1 MFFKNL
7 QIYRLPAPWAMTATA
22 LEQALAP
29 QQFTP
34 ATSMDLVR
42 QGWASPRGAGQPLV
56 HAVGGQFLLQ
66 LKTEKKLLPSTV
78 INQVAAARALEMEE
92 AQGFAPGKK
101 AMKELKERVTDEL
114 LPRAFAILS
123 TTAVWID
130 PINGWLVVDAA
141 SPAKADEVIKLL
153 LKSVDKLPLESL
165 RVQRSPVGA
174 MTEWLQADESPTG
187 FTVDQDAIMRATGE
201 SKAQV
206 AYKRHTLEADD
217 IRRHIAAGKQCT
229 RLAMTWS
236 DKISFVLDESL
247 AIKSVKP
254 LEIIKESATR
264 NDDERFD
271 SDFALMS
278 GELAK
283 MLADLVEA
291 LGGEA
296 DVDTQAPGPAAAGQQ
311 KIERAV
317 NLTADLYKLRTRY
330 RDVLNELYDST
341 VQPAVTRVRE
351 HMAETADGA
360 IKSALTLTKELPG
373 GSQSADLLLVA
384 AVEIMEPSQR
394 PAAGDAPVR
403 QQHPVLQ
410 LNGEAAGAVPPGD
423 GSASDPLYGQAVE
436 VVRAHQRASLSL
448 VQRHL
453 RIGYNRASNLM
464 EAMEALGVVS
474 GMASNGNRTVLAA
487 PGAAA

>member
-7 QIYRLPAPWAMTATA
+7 QIYRLPANWPMSAPELNSMLAR
-22 LEQALAP
+22 QA
-29 QQFTP
+29 FTP
-34 ATSMDLVR
+34 ATSAELQR
-42 QGWASPRGAGQPLV
+42 QGWASPRGAGEPLV

-78 INQVAAARALEMEE
+78 VNQVAAARALEMEE

-141 SPAKADEVIKLL
+141 SPAKADEVVKLL

-174 MTEWLQADESPTG
+174 MTEWLQADESPAG

-229 RLAMTWS
+229 RLAMTWN

-247 AIKSVKP
+247 AIKSIRP

-271 SDFALMS
+271 SDFTLMT

-317 NLTADLYKLRTRY
+317 NLTADLYKLRARY

-341 VQPAVTRVRE
+341 VQPAVARVRE
-351 HMAETADGA
+351 HMAQTAEGA
-360 IKSALTLTKELPG
+360 IKSALTLAKDLPG

-384 AVEIMEPSQR
+384 AVEIMEPSPRPATGHEPVREQR
-394 PAAGDAPVR
+394 P
-403 QQHPVLQ
+403 VLS

-423 GSASDPLYGQAVE
+423 GSASDPLYEQAIE
-436 VVRAHQRASLSL
+436 VVRTQQRASISL

-453 RIGYNRASNLM
+453 RVGYNRAVRLIESM
-464 EAMEALGVVS
+464 ETQGVVS
-474 GMASNGNRTVLAA
+474 SMTPNGHRGVLTAR
-487 PGAAA
+487 GSTG

>member
-1 MFFKNL
+1 MFFKNI
-7 QIYRLPAPWAMTATA
+7 QAYRLPQNWPMTADA
-22 LEQALAP
+22 LAEALAP
-29 QQFTP
+29 QKFTD
-34 ATSMDLVR
+34 ATSMDMVS
-42 QGWASPRGAGQPLV
+42 QGWAPPRGAGQQLV
-56 HAVGGQFLLQ
+56 HAVAGQFLLQ

-130 PINGWLVVDAA
+130 SVNGWLVVDAA
-141 SPAKADEVIKLL
+141 SPAKADEVVKLL
-153 LKSVDKLPLESL
+153 LKSVDKLPLEGL

-174 MTEWLQADESPTG
+174 MTEWLQADESPAG

-229 RLAMTWS
+229 RLAMTWN

-247 AIKSVKP
+247 AIKSIKP

-271 SDFALMS
+271 SDMALMT

-296 DVDTQAPGPAAAGQQ
+296 RLDAPAPVPHPAAGCQT
-311 KIERAV
+311 KTERAV
-317 NLTADLYKLRTRY
+317 GLTAELYQVRARH
-330 RDVLNELYDST
+330 RDVLNELYQET
-341 VQPAVTRVRE
+341 IQPVIAQVRE
-351 HMAETADGA
+351 QMSQTGEGA
-360 IKSALTLTKELPG
+360 IAAALALAKALPSGSSSAPLF
-373 GSQSADLLLVA
+373 LVA
-384 AVEIMEPSQR
+384 AVEIMEPSA
-394 PAAGDAPVR
+394 PAAGDEPVR
-403 QQHPVLQ
+403 QQRPVLQ
-410 LNGEAAGAVPPGD
+410 LNGEAAGAVPAGD
-423 GSASDPLYGQAVE
+423 GSASDPLYEQAVK
-436 VVRAHQRASLSL
+436 VVRAQQRASVSL
-448 VQRHL
+448 VQRTL
-453 RIGYNRASNLM
+453 KTGYNRAQRLI
-464 EAMEALGVVS
+464 EAMAAAGVIK
-474 GMASNGNRTVLAA
+474 GTQGIYTVAA
-487 PGAAA
+487 VAGAAA

>member
-7 QIYRLPAPWAMTATA
+7 QVYRLPANWPMSAPELNSM
-22 LEQALAP
+22 LERQA
-29 QQFTP
+29 FTP
-34 ATSMDLVR
+34 ATNMDLVR
-42 QGWASPRGAGQPLV
+42 QGWAAPRGAGEPLV
-56 HAVGGQFLLQ
+56 HAVGSQFLLQ

-78 INQVAAARALEMEE
+78 VNQVAAARALEMEE

-130 PINGWLVVDAA
+130 PVNGWLVVDAA
-141 SPAKADEVIKLL
+141 SPTKADEVVKLL
-153 LKSVDKLPLESL
+153 LKCVDKLPLESL

-174 MTEWLQADESPTG
+174 MTEWLQSDESPAG

-271 SDFALMS
+271 SDFSLMS

-291 LGGEA
+291 LGGDA
-296 DVDTQAPGPAAAGQQ
+296 DVEALAPQPDADATPA
-311 KIERAV
+311 K
-317 NLTADLYKLRTRY
+317 
-330 RDVLNELYDST
+330 
-341 VQPAVTRVRE
+341 
-351 HMAETADGA
+351 
-360 IKSALTLTKELPG
+360 
-373 GSQSADLLLVA
+373 
-384 AVEIMEPSQR
+384 
-394 PAAGDAPVR
+394 GDEPVR
-403 QQHPVLQ
+403 AARPVLQ
-410 LNGEAAGAVPPGD
+410 LNGEAAGAVPAGD
-423 GSASDPLYGQAVE
+423 GSASDPLYEQAVK
-436 VVRAHQRASLSL
+436 VVRAQQRASVSL

-453 RIGYNRASNLM
+453 RIGYNRASRLL
-464 EAMEALGVVS
+464 EAMEGTVV
-474 GMASNGNRTVLAA
+474 GLQQSNGSRPMLPCST
-487 PGAAA
+487 

>member
-7 QIYRLPAPWAMTATA
+7 QMYRLPAAWAMTAA
-22 LEQALAP
+22 VLEQALAP

-42 QGWASPRGAGQPLV
+42 QGWASPRGAGAPLV

-130 PINGWLVVDAA
+130 PVNGWLVVDAA
-141 SPAKADEVIKLL
+141 SPSKADEVIKLL

-174 MTEWLQADESPTG
+174 MTEWLQADESPAG

-271 SDFALMS
+271 SDFALMA

-283 MLADLVEA
+283 MLTDLVEA

-296 DVDTQAPGPAAAGQQ
+296 EVDARPPGPAVDAA
-311 KIERAV
+311 
-317 NLTADLYKLRTRY
+317 
-330 RDVLNELYDST
+330 
-341 VQPAVTRVRE
+341 PAKGHEPVRE
-351 HMAETADGA
+351 
-360 IKSALTLTKELPG
+360 
-373 GSQSADLLLVA
+373 
-384 AVEIMEPSQR
+384 QR
-394 PAAGDAPVR
+394 V
-403 QQHPVLQ
+403 VLE
-410 LNGEAAGAVPPGD
+410 LNGQALGTVSPGD
-423 GSASDPLYGQAVE
+423 GSASDPLYDQAVE
-436 VVRAHQRASLSL
+436 VVRTHQRASISL

-453 RIGYNRASNLM
+453 RVGYNRAARLIESM
-464 EAMEALGVVS
+464 EAGGVVK
-474 GMASNGNRTVLAA
+474 GTQGIYTVATVA
-487 PGAAA
+487 GVEA

>member
-1 MFFKNL
+1 MWFKNL
-7 QIYRLPAPWAMTATA
+7 QIYRLPANWPMSAPELNSM
-22 LEQALAP
+22 LERQA
-29 QQFTP
+29 FTP
-34 ATSMDLVR
+34 ATSAELQR
-42 QGWASPRGAGQPLV
+42 QGWAAPRGAGEPLV

-78 INQVAAARALEMEE
+78 VNQVAAARALEMEE

-123 TTAVWID
+123 TTAVWVD
-130 PINGWLVVDAA
+130 PVNGWLVVDAA
-141 SPAKADEVIKLL
+141 SPAKADEVVKLL

-165 RVQRSPVGA
+165 RVMRSPVGA
-174 MTEWLQADESPTG
+174 MTEWLQADESPAG

-254 LEIIKESATR
+254 LEIIKESTTR

-271 SDFALMS
+271 SDFALMT

-283 MLADLVEA
+283 LLVDLVEA

-296 DVDTQAPGPAAAGQQ
+296 EVDTRPPGPAVDAAPAKGHEPVREQRVVLELNGQAPG
-311 KIERAV
+311 
-317 NLTADLYKLRTRY
+317 T
-330 RDVLNELYDST
+330 
-341 VQPAVTRVRE
+341 
-351 HMAETADGA
+351 
-360 IKSALTLTKELPG
+360 
-373 GSQSADLLLVA
+373 
-384 AVEIMEPSQR
+384 
-394 PAAGDAPVR
+394 
-403 QQHPVLQ
+403 
-410 LNGEAAGAVPPGD
+410 VPPGD
-423 GSASDPLYGQAVE
+423 GSASDPLYDQAVE
-436 VVRAHQRASLSL
+436 VVRTQQRASISL

-453 RIGYNRASNLM
+453 RIGYNRAGNLL

-474 GMASNGNRTVLAA
+474 SMASNGARDVLNTASA
-487 PGAAA
+487 MS

>member
-7 QIYRLPAPWAMTATA
+7 QIYRLPANWPMSAPELNSM
-22 LEQALAP
+22 LEHQA
-29 QQFTP
+29 FTP
-34 ATSMDLVR
+34 ATSAELQR
-42 QGWASPRGAGQPLV
+42 QGWAAPRGAGTPLV

-78 INQVAAARALEMEE
+78 VNQVAAARALEMEE

-130 PINGWLVVDAA
+130 PVNGWLVVDAA

-165 RVQRSPVGA
+165 RVMRSPVGA
-174 MTEWLQADESPTG
+174 MTEWLQADESPVG

-271 SDFALMS
+271 SDFALMT

-283 MLADLVEA
+283 MLAHLVEA
-291 LGGEA
+291 LGGE
-296 DVDTQAPGPAAAGQQ
+296 VDAAARPAVGEAPAKGREPVREQRVVLELNGQAPD
-311 KIERAV
+311 
-317 NLTADLYKLRTRY
+317 T
-330 RDVLNELYDST
+330 
-341 VQPAVTRVRE
+341 
-351 HMAETADGA
+351 
-360 IKSALTLTKELPG
+360 
-373 GSQSADLLLVA
+373 
-384 AVEIMEPSQR
+384 
-394 PAAGDAPVR
+394 
-403 QQHPVLQ
+403 
-410 LNGEAAGAVPPGD
+410 VPPGD
-423 GSASDPLYGQAVE
+423 GSASDPLYDQAVE
-436 VVRAHQRASLSL
+436 VVRTHQRASISL

-453 RIGYNRASNLM
+453 RIGYNRAARLI
-464 EAMEALGVVS
+464 EAMEVAGVVK
-474 GMASNGNRTVLAA
+474 GTQGVYTVAA
-487 PGAAA
+487 LTGAAA

>member
-1 MFFKNL
+1 MFFKNI
-7 QIYRLPAPWAMTATA
+7 QAYRLPQNWPMTADA
-22 LEQALAP
+22 LADALAP
-29 QQFTP
+29 QKFTD
-34 ATSMDLVR
+34 ATSMDMVS
-42 QGWASPRGAGQPLV
+42 QGWAPPRGADQPLV
-56 HAVGGQFLLQ
+56 HAVAGQFLLQ

-92 AQGFAPGKK
+92 AQGFPPGKK

-130 PINGWLVVDAA
+130 SVNGWLVVNAA
-141 SPAKADEVIKLL
+141 SPAKADDVVKLL

-174 MTEWLQADESPTG
+174 MTEWLQADESPAG

-229 RLAMTWS
+229 RLAMTWN

-247 AIKSVKP
+247 AIKSIKP

-271 SDFALMS
+271 SDMALMT

-283 MLADLVEA
+283 MLADLVDA

-296 DVDTQAPGPAAAGQQ
+296 DVVAPAPQPAADA
-311 KIERAV
+311 
-317 NLTADLYKLRTRY
+317 
-330 RDVLNELYDST
+330 S
-341 VQPAVTRVRE
+341 PA
-351 HMAETADGA
+351 
-360 IKSALTLTKELPG
+360 K
-373 GSQSADLLLVA
+373 
-384 AVEIMEPSQR
+384 
-394 PAAGDAPVR
+394 GDEPVR
-403 QQHPVLQ
+403 PSRPVLQ
-410 LNGEAAGAVPPGD
+410 LNGEALGAVPAGD
-423 GSASDPLYGQAVE
+423 GSASDPLYEQAVK
-436 VVRAHQRASLSL
+436 VVRAQQRASVSL
-448 VQRHL
+448 VQRTL
-453 RIGYNRASNLM
+453 QIGYNRAARLI
-464 EAMEALGVVS
+464 EAMEAGGVVK
-474 GMASNGNRTVLAA
+474 GTQGIYTVVAVA
-487 PGAAA
+487 GAAA

>member
-7 QIYRLPAPWAMTATA
+7 QIYRLPAPWAMTAA
-22 LEQALAP
+22 VLEQALAQ

-42 QGWASPRGAGQPLV
+42 QGWAAPRGAGQPLV

-114 LPRAFAILS
+114 LPRAFAILR

-174 MTEWLQADESPTG
+174 MTEWLQTGDDPAG

-229 RLAMTWS
+229 RLAMTWN

-247 AIKSVKP
+247 AIKSVKA
-254 LEIIKESATR
+254 LDILRECAIGEAA
-264 NDDERFD
+264 DERFD
-271 SDFALMS
+271 SDFTLMT

-283 MLADLVEA
+283 MLTDLVEA

-296 DVDTQAPGPAAAGQQ
+296 EVDARPPGPAVDAAPAKGHEPVREQRVVLELSGQAPG
-311 KIERAV
+311 
-317 NLTADLYKLRTRY
+317 T
-330 RDVLNELYDST
+330 
-341 VQPAVTRVRE
+341 
-351 HMAETADGA
+351 
-360 IKSALTLTKELPG
+360 
-373 GSQSADLLLVA
+373 
-384 AVEIMEPSQR
+384 
-394 PAAGDAPVR
+394 
-403 QQHPVLQ
+403 
-410 LNGEAAGAVPPGD
+410 VPPGD
-423 GSASDPLYGQAVE
+423 GSASDPLYDQAVE
-436 VVRAHQRASLSL
+436 VVRTHQRASISL

-453 RIGYNRASNLM
+453 RVGYNRAARLIESM
-464 EAMEALGVVS
+464 EAGGVVK
-474 GMASNGNRTVLAA
+474 GTQGIYTVATVAGASA
-487 PGAAA
+487 

>member
-7 QIYRLPAPWAMTATA
+7 QIYRLPAAWAMTAA
-22 LEQALAP
+22 VLEQALAP

-78 INQVAAARALEMEE
+78 VNQVAAARALEMEE

-123 TTAVWID
+123 TTALWID

-165 RVQRSPVGA
+165 RVQRSPVA
-174 MTEWLQADESPTG
+174 MMTGWLEHDEAPAG

-271 SDFALMS
+271 SDFALMA

-283 MLADLVEA
+283 MLTDLVEA

-296 DVDTQAPGPAAAGQQ
+296 EVDARPQGAAVDAAPAKGHEP
-311 KIERAV
+311 
-317 NLTADLYKLRTRY
+317 
-330 RDVLNELYDST
+330 
-341 VQPAVTRVRE
+341 VRE
-351 HMAETADGA
+351 
-360 IKSALTLTKELPG
+360 
-373 GSQSADLLLVA
+373 
-384 AVEIMEPSQR
+384 QR
-394 PAAGDAPVR
+394 P
-403 QQHPVLQ
+403 VLS

-423 GSASDPLYGQAVE
+423 GSASDPLYDQAVE
-436 VVRAHQRASLSL
+436 VVRTQQRASISL

-453 RIGYNRASNLM
+453 RIGYNRAARLI
-464 EAMEALGVVS
+464 EAMAAAGVIR
-474 GMASNGNRTVLAA
+474 GTQGIYTVAA
-487 PGAAA
+487 VAGAAA

>member
-7 QIYRLPAPWAMTATA
+7 QIYRLPAPWSMTAA
-22 LEQALAP
+22 VLEEALAQ

-34 ATSMDLVR
+34 ANSMDLVR
-42 QGWASPRGAGQPLV
+42 QGWAPPRAASTSLV

-130 PINGWLVVDAA
+130 PVNGWLVVDAA
-141 SPAKADEVIKLL
+141 SPAKADEVTKLL

-165 RVQRSPVGA
+165 RVMRSPVGA
-174 MTEWLQADESPTG
+174 MTEWLQVDESPAG

-271 SDFALMS
+271 GDFALMT

-296 DVDTQAPGPAAAGQQ
+296 DVETQAPGPVAAGQQ
-311 KIERAV
+311 TIERAV
-317 NLTADLYKLRTRY
+317 NLTADLYKLRARY

-341 VQPAVTRVRE
+341 VQPAVVRVRE
-351 HMAETADGA
+351 HMAETAEGA
-360 IKSALTLTKELPG
+360 IKSALTLAKELPG

-384 AVEIMEPSQR
+384 AVEIMEPSPR
-394 PAAGDAPVR
+394 PAVGDDPVR
-403 QQHPVLQ
+403 QQRPALQ
-410 LNGEAAGAVPPGD
+410 LNSEAAGAVPPGD
-423 GSASDPLYGQAVE
+423 GSTSDPLYEQAVE
-436 VVRAHQRASLSL
+436 VVRTSQRASLSL

-453 RIGYNRASNLM
+453 RIGYNRASNLI
-464 EAMEALGVVS
+464 ETMEALGVVS
-474 GMASNGNRTVLAA
+474 AMASNGHRDVVTAR
-487 PGAAA
+487 GSTG

>member
-7 QIYRLPAPWAMTATA
+7 QIYRLPTNWPMSVPELNSM
-22 LEQALAP
+22 LERQA
-29 QQFTP
+29 FTP
-34 ATSMDLVR
+34 ATSAELQR
-42 QGWASPRGAGQPLV
+42 QGWAAPRGAGEPLV

-78 INQVAAARALEMEE
+78 INQVTAARALEMEE

-123 TTAVWID
+123 STAVWID

-141 SPAKADEVIKLL
+141 SPAKADEVVKLL

-165 RVQRSPVGA
+165 RVMRSPVGA
-174 MTEWLQADESPTG
+174 MTEWLQADESPAG

-247 AIKSVKP
+247 AIKSIKP

-296 DVDTQAPGPAAAGQQ
+296 EVDARPPGPAADA
-311 KIERAV
+311 A
-317 NLTADLYKLRTRY
+317 
-330 RDVLNELYDST
+330 
-341 VQPAVTRVRE
+341 PAKGHEPVRE
-351 HMAETADGA
+351 
-360 IKSALTLTKELPG
+360 
-373 GSQSADLLLVA
+373 
-384 AVEIMEPSQR
+384 QR
-394 PAAGDAPVR
+394 V
-403 QQHPVLQ
+403 VLE
-410 LNGEAAGAVPPGD
+410 LNGQAPGTVPPGD
-423 GSASDPLYGQAVE
+423 GSASDPMYDQAVE
-436 VVRAHQRASLSL
+436 LVRSRQRASISL
-448 VQRHL
+448 VQRYL
-453 RIGYNRASNLM
+453 GIGYNRAGNLL
-464 EAMEALGVVS
+464 EAMEAQGVVS
-474 GMASNGNRTVLAA
+474 GVASNGNRTVLGA
-487 PGAAA
+487 PGATA

>member
-7 QIYRLPAPWAMTATA
+7 QIYRLPANWPMSAPELNSM
-22 LEQALAP
+22 LERQA
-29 QQFTP
+29 FTP
-34 ATSMDLVR
+34 ATSTELQR
-42 QGWASPRGAGQPLV
+42 QGWASPRGAGAPLV

-101 AMKELKERVTDEL
+101 AMNELKERVTDEL
-114 LPRAFAILS
+114 LPRAFPLVS

-141 SPAKADEVIKLL
+141 SPSKADEVIKLL

-165 RVQRSPVGA
+165 RVMRSPVGA
-174 MTEWLQADESPTG
+174 MTEWLQADESPAG

-271 SDFALMS
+271 SDFALMT

-291 LGGEA
+291 LGGE
-296 DVDTQAPGPAAAGQQ
+296 VDAVVPAARLA
-311 KIERAV
+311 IDA
-317 NLTADLYKLRTRY
+317 A
-330 RDVLNELYDST
+330 
-341 VQPAVTRVRE
+341 PAKGHEPVRE
-351 HMAETADGA
+351 
-360 IKSALTLTKELPG
+360 
-373 GSQSADLLLVA
+373 
-384 AVEIMEPSQR
+384 QR
-394 PAAGDAPVR
+394 V
-403 QQHPVLQ
+403 VLE
-410 LNGEAAGAVPPGD
+410 LNGQPPGTVPPGD
-423 GSASDPLYGQAVE
+423 GSASDPLYDKAVE
-436 VVRAHQRASLSL
+436 VVRTHQTASISL

-453 RIGYNRASNLM
+453 RIGYNRASNLL
-464 EAMEALGVVS
+464 EAMEAPGVVS

-487 PGAAA
+487 PGGAA

>member
-7 QIYRLPAPWAMTATA
+7 QIYRLPTPWAMTAA
-22 LEQALAP
+22 LLEQALAP

-42 QGWASPRGAGQPLV
+42 QGWAAPRGAGAPLV

-78 INQVAAARALEMEE
+78 VNQVAAARALEMEE

-141 SPAKADEVIKLL
+141 SPAKADEVVKLL

-165 RVQRSPVGA
+165 RVMRSPVGA
-174 MTEWLQADESPTG
+174 MTEWLQADESPAG

-271 SDFALMS
+271 SDFALMT

-296 DVDTQAPGPAAAGQQ
+296 EVDARPPGPAVDAAPAKGHEPVREQRVVLELSGQAPGTVPA
-311 KIERAV
+311 
-317 NLTADLYKLRTRY
+317 
-330 RDVLNELYDST
+330 
-341 VQPAVTRVRE
+341 
-351 HMAETADGA
+351 
-360 IKSALTLTKELPG
+360 
-373 GSQSADLLLVA
+373 
-384 AVEIMEPSQR
+384 
-394 PAAGDAPVR
+394 
-403 QQHPVLQ
+403 
-410 LNGEAAGAVPPGD
+410 GD
-423 GSASDPLYGQAVE
+423 GSATDPLYDQAVG
-436 VVRAHQRASLSL
+436 VVRTHQRASISL

-453 RIGYNRASNLM
+453 RIGYNRAARLL
-464 EAMEALGVVS
+464 EAMQHACVVTAQ
-474 GMASNGNRTVLAA
+474 MSNGERGVLAQG
-487 PGAAA
+487 GAA

>member
-7 QIYRLPAPWAMTATA
+7 QIYRLPAPWAMPAAA
-22 LEQALAP
+22 LEQALA
-29 QQFTP
+29 QQLFTP

-42 QGWASPRGAGQPLV
+42 QGWASPRGADQPLV
-56 HAVGGQFLLQ
+56 HTVNGQFLLQ

-130 PINGWLVVDAA
+130 PVNGWLVVDAA
-141 SPAKADEVIKLL
+141 SPAKADDVVKLL

-174 MTEWLQADESPTG
+174 MTEWLQADDDPAG

-229 RLAMTWS
+229 RLAMTWD
-236 DKISFVLDESL
+236 DKVSFVLTESL
-247 AIKSVKP
+247 AIKG
-254 LEIIKESATR
+254 IKALDVITEKDTSTR
-264 NDDERFD
+264 NDEERFD
-271 SDFALMS
+271 NDMMLMT

-283 MLADLVEA
+283 MMADIVEA

-296 DVDTQAPGPAAAGQQ
+296 KA
-311 KIERAV
+311 
-317 NLTADLYKLRTRY
+317 
-330 RDVLNELYDST
+330 
-341 VQPAVTRVRE
+341 
-351 HMAETADGA
+351 
-360 IKSALTLTKELPG
+360 
-373 GSQSADLLLVA
+373 
-384 AVEIMEPSQR
+384 
-394 PAAGDAPVR
+394 
-403 QQHPVLQ
+403 
-410 LNGEAAGAVPPGD
+410 
-423 GSASDPLYGQAVE
+423 
-436 VVRAHQRASLSL
+436 
-448 VQRHL
+448 
-453 RIGYNRASNLM
+453 
-464 EAMEALGVVS
+464 
-474 GMASNGNRTVLAA
+474 
-487 PGAAA
+487 

>member
-7 QIYRLPAPWAMTATA
+7 QIYRLPVAWAMTAA
-22 LEQALAP
+22 VLEQALAP

-42 QGWASPRGAGQPLV
+42 QGWAAPRGAGAPLV

-130 PINGWLVVDAA
+130 PVNGWLVVDAA
-141 SPAKADEVIKLL
+141 SPAKADEVVKLL
-153 LKSVDKLPLESL
+153 LKSVDRLPLESL
-165 RVQRSPVGA
+165 RVMRSPVGA
-174 MTEWLQADESPTG
+174 MTEWLQADESPAG

-254 LEIIKESATR
+254 LEIIKESAAR

-271 SDFALMS
+271 SDFALMT

-296 DVDTQAPGPAAAGQQ
+296 EVDARSPGPAVDAAPAKGHEPVRKQRVVLELNGQAPG
-311 KIERAV
+311 
-317 NLTADLYKLRTRY
+317 T
-330 RDVLNELYDST
+330 
-341 VQPAVTRVRE
+341 
-351 HMAETADGA
+351 
-360 IKSALTLTKELPG
+360 
-373 GSQSADLLLVA
+373 
-384 AVEIMEPSQR
+384 
-394 PAAGDAPVR
+394 
-403 QQHPVLQ
+403 
-410 LNGEAAGAVPPGD
+410 VPPGD
-423 GSASDPLYGQAVE
+423 GSASDPLYEQAVE
-436 VVRAHQRASLSL
+436 VVRTSQRASLSL
-448 VQRHL
+448 MQRHL
-453 RIGYNRASNLM
+453 RIDYNRAARLI
-464 EAMEALGVVS
+464 EAMEAAGVVS
-474 GMASNGNRTVLAA
+474 GMASNGHRNVVTARGST
-487 PGAAA
+487 G

>member
-7 QIYRLPAPWAMTATA
+7 QIYRLPANWPMSTPELNSM
-22 LEQALAP
+22 LERQV
-29 QQFTP
+29 FTP
-34 ATSMDLVR
+34 ATSTDLVR
-42 QGWASPRGAGQPLV
+42 QGWAAPRGAGAPLV

-78 INQVAAARALEMEE
+78 VNQVAAARALEMEE

-130 PINGWLVVDAA
+130 PVNGWLVVDAA

-165 RVQRSPVGA
+165 RVQRSPVA
-174 MTEWLQADESPTG
+174 MMTGWLQHDEAPAG

-229 RLAMTWS
+229 RLAMTWN

-247 AIKSVKP
+247 AIKSIKP

-271 SDFALMS
+271 SDFALMT

-296 DVDTQAPGPAAAGQQ
+296 DVETQAAGPAAAGQQ

-317 NLTADLYKLRTRY
+317 NLTADLYKLRARY

-341 VQPAVTRVRE
+341 VQPAVARVRE
-351 HMAETADGA
+351 HMEQTAEGA
-360 IKSALTLTKELPG
+360 IKSALTLAKELPG
-373 GSQSADLLLVA
+373 GSRSADLLLVA
-384 AVEIMEPSQR
+384 AVEIMEPSPR
-394 PAAGDAPVR
+394 PAKGHEPVR
-403 QQHPVLQ
+403 EQRVVLE
-410 LNGEAAGAVPPGD
+410 LNGQAPGTVPPGD
-423 GSASDPLYGQAVE
+423 GSASDPLYSQAVE
-436 VVRAHQRASLSL
+436 VVRTHQRASISL

-453 RIGYNRASNLM
+453 RVGYNRAARLIESM
-464 EAMEALGVVS
+464 EAGGVVK
-474 GMASNGNRTVLAA
+474 GTQGIYTVATVA
-487 PGAAA
+487 GVEA

>member
-7 QIYRLPAPWAMTATA
+7 QIYRLPAPWAMTAAA
-22 LEQALAP
+22 LEQALAQ

-42 QGWASPRGAGQPLV
+42 QGWASPRGAGQALV
-56 HAVGGQFLLQ
+56 HAVAGQFLLQ

-130 PINGWLVVDAA
+130 SVNGWLVIDAT
-141 SPAKADEVIKLL
+141 SPAKADDVVKLL
-153 LKSVDKLPLESL
+153 LKSIDKLPLESL

-174 MTEWLQADESPTG
+174 MTEWLQADESPAG

-229 RLAMTWS
+229 RLAMTWN

-247 AIKSVKP
+247 AIKSIKP

-271 SDFALMS
+271 SDMALMT
-278 GELAK
+278 GELAR

-296 DVDTQAPGPAAAGQQ
+296 DAIAPAPQPAADA
-311 KIERAV
+311 A
-317 NLTADLYKLRTRY
+317 
-330 RDVLNELYDST
+330 
-341 VQPAVTRVRE
+341 PAKG
-351 HMAETADGA
+351 D
-360 IKSALTLTKELPG
+360 
-373 GSQSADLLLVA
+373 
-384 AVEIMEPSQR
+384 EPVR
-394 PAAGDAPVR
+394 PAR
-403 QQHPVLQ
+403 PVLQ
-410 LNGEAAGAVPPGD
+410 LNGEAAGTVPDGD
-423 GSASDPLYGQAVE
+423 GSASDPLYEQAVK
-436 VVRAHQRASLSL
+436 VVRAQRRASVAL
-448 VQRHL
+448 VQRAL
-453 RIGYNRASNLM
+453 QIGYNRAARLI
-464 EAMEALGVVS
+464 EAMEAAGVVK
-474 GMASNGNRTVLAA
+474 GTQGIYTVAA
-487 PGAAA
+487 VAGAAA

>member
-7 QIYRLPAPWAMTATA
+7 QIYRLPAAWAMTAA
-22 LEQALAP
+22 VLEQALAP

-42 QGWASPRGAGQPLV
+42 QGWAAPRAAGTPLV

-130 PINGWLVVDAA
+130 PVNGWLVVDAA
-141 SPAKADEVIKLL
+141 SPVKADEVIKLL

-165 RVQRSPVGA
+165 RVMRSPVGA
-174 MTEWLQADESPTG
+174 MTEWLQADESPAG

-236 DKISFVLDESL
+236 DKVSFVLDESL

-271 SDFALMS
+271 SDFALMT

-296 DVDTQAPGPAAAGQQ
+296 EVDARPPGPA
-311 KIERAV
+311 V
-317 NLTADLYKLRTRY
+317 D
-330 RDVLNELYDST
+330 T
-341 VQPAVTRVRE
+341 VPAKGHEPVRE
-351 HMAETADGA
+351 
-360 IKSALTLTKELPG
+360 
-373 GSQSADLLLVA
+373 
-384 AVEIMEPSQR
+384 QR
-394 PAAGDAPVR
+394 V
-403 QQHPVLQ
+403 VLE
-410 LNGEAAGAVPPGD
+410 LNGQAPGAVPPGD
-423 GSASDPLYGQAVE
+423 GSASDPLYDQAVE
-436 VVRAHQRASLSL
+436 VVRTQQRASISL

-453 RIGYNRASNLM
+453 LIGYNRAARLI
-464 EAMEALGVVS
+464 EAMEVAGVVK
-474 GMASNGNRTVLAA
+474 GTQGVYTVAA
-487 PGAAA
+487 VTGAAA

>member
-7 QIYRLPAPWAMTATA
+7 QIYRLPANWPMSAPELNSM
-22 LEQALAP
+22 LERQA
-29 QQFTP
+29 FTP
-34 ATSMDLVR
+34 ATSAELQR
-42 QGWASPRGAGQPLV
+42 QGWASPRGAGEPLV

-78 INQVAAARALEMEE
+78 VNQVAAARALEMEE

-141 SPAKADEVIKLL
+141 SPAKTDEVVKLL

-165 RVQRSPVGA
+165 RVMRSPVA
-174 MTEWLQADESPTG
+174 MMTGWLQCDEAPAG

-229 RLAMTWS
+229 RLAMTWN

-254 LEIIKESATR
+254 LEIIKENATR

-271 SDFALMS
+271 SDFSLMT

-283 MLADLVEA
+283 LLVDLVEA
-291 LGGEA
+291 LGGE
-296 DVDTQAPGPAAAGQQ
+296 VDAVAPAA
-311 KIERAV
+311 R
-317 NLTADLYKLRTRY
+317 
-330 RDVLNELYDST
+330 
-341 VQPAVTRVRE
+341 PAVDAAPAKGHEPVRE
-351 HMAETADGA
+351 
-360 IKSALTLTKELPG
+360 
-373 GSQSADLLLVA
+373 
-384 AVEIMEPSQR
+384 QR
-394 PAAGDAPVR
+394 
-403 QQHPVLQ
+403 PVLQ
-410 LNGEAAGAVPPGD
+410 LNGEAVGIVPPGD

-436 VVRAHQRASLSL
+436 VVRTHRRASISL

-453 RIGYNRASNLM
+453 RIGYNRAGNLL
-464 EAMEALGVVS
+464 EAMEAQGVVS
-474 GMASNGNRTVLAA
+474 SMSSHGHRAVLSTDNA
-487 PGAAA
+487 GTDH

>member
-7 QIYRLPAPWAMTATA
+7 QIYRLAGFSMTAA
-22 LEQALAP
+22 LLEQALAP

-42 QGWASPRGAGQPLV
+42 QGWAAPRGADQPLV

-123 TTAVWID
+123 STAVWID
-130 PINGWLVVDAA
+130 PVNGWLVVDAA

-174 MTEWLQADESPTG
+174 MTEWLQADESPAG

-271 SDFALMS
+271 SDFALMA

-283 MLADLVEA
+283 LLADLVDA
-291 LGGEA
+291 LGGE
-296 DVDTQAPGPAAAGQQ
+296 VDALEPAARPAANAAPAKGHEPVREQRVVLELNGQAPG
-311 KIERAV
+311 
-317 NLTADLYKLRTRY
+317 T
-330 RDVLNELYDST
+330 
-341 VQPAVTRVRE
+341 
-351 HMAETADGA
+351 
-360 IKSALTLTKELPG
+360 
-373 GSQSADLLLVA
+373 
-384 AVEIMEPSQR
+384 
-394 PAAGDAPVR
+394 
-403 QQHPVLQ
+403 
-410 LNGEAAGAVPPGD
+410 VPPAD
-423 GSASDPLYGQAVE
+423 GSASDPLYEQSVE
-436 VVRAHQRASLSL
+436 LVRSRQRASISL
-448 VQRHL
+448 VQRYL
-453 RIGYNRASNLM
+453 GIGYNRAARLI
-464 EAMEALGVVS
+464 EAMEAGGVVK
-474 GMASNGNRTVLAA
+474 GTQGIYTVAA
-487 PGAAA
+487 VAGAAA

>member
-7 QIYRLPAPWAMTATA
+7 QIYRLPAPWAMTAA
-22 LEQALAP
+22 VLDQALAP

-42 QGWASPRGAGQPLV
+42 QGWAAPRGADQPLV

-130 PINGWLVVDAA
+130 PVNGWLVVDAA
-141 SPAKADEVIKLL
+141 SPAKADEVVKLL
-153 LKSVDKLPLESL
+153 LKSVDQLPLESL

-174 MTEWLQADESPTG
+174 MTEWLQADESPAG

-254 LEIIKESATR
+254 LEIIKESAVR

-271 SDFALMS
+271 SDFALMA

-283 MLADLVEA
+283 LLVDLVEA

-296 DVDTQAPGPAAAGQQ
+296 EVDARTPGPAVDAAPAKGHEPVREQRVLLSLNDHIAGQLA
-311 KIERAV
+311 RRG
-317 NLTADLYKLRTRY
+317 LTMHDLEPMAAD
-330 RDVLNELYDST
+330 
-341 VQPAVTRVRE
+341 
-351 HMAETADGA
+351 
-360 IKSALTLTKELPG
+360 
-373 GSQSADLLLVA
+373 
-384 AVEIMEPSQR
+384 
-394 PAAGDAPVR
+394 
-403 QQHPVLQ
+403 
-410 LNGEAAGAVPPGD
+410 AVPPGD
-423 GSASDPLYGQAVE
+423 GSASDPLYDQAVE
-436 VVRAHQRASLSL
+436 VVRTQQRASISL

-453 RIGYNRASNLM
+453 RIGYNRAAQLLESM
-464 EAMEALGVVS
+464 EAQGVVS
-474 GMASNGNRTVLAA
+474 AMTPNGHRSVLVEL
-487 PGAAA
+487 GAIK

>member
-7 QIYRLPAPWAMTATA
+7 QIYRLPAPWSMTAA
-22 LEQALAP
+22 VLEEALAQ

-42 QGWASPRGAGQPLV
+42 QGWAPPRAAGTPLV

-78 INQVAAARALEMEE
+78 INQVTAARALEVEE

-130 PINGWLVVDAA
+130 PVNGWLVVDAA

-165 RVQRSPVGA
+165 RVMRSPVGA
-174 MTEWLQADESPTG
+174 MTEWLQADESPAG

-254 LEIIKESATR
+254 LEIIKENATR
-264 NDDERFD
+264 NDDERFN
-271 SDFALMS
+271 SDFALMT

-296 DVDTQAPGPAAAGQQ
+296 EVDARPPDPAVDAAPAKGHEPVRKQRVVLELNGQAP
-311 KIERAV
+311 
-317 NLTADLYKLRTRY
+317 RT
-330 RDVLNELYDST
+330 
-341 VQPAVTRVRE
+341 
-351 HMAETADGA
+351 
-360 IKSALTLTKELPG
+360 
-373 GSQSADLLLVA
+373 
-384 AVEIMEPSQR
+384 
-394 PAAGDAPVR
+394 
-403 QQHPVLQ
+403 
-410 LNGEAAGAVPPGD
+410 VPPGD
-423 GSASDPLYGQAVE
+423 GSASDPLYSQAVE
-436 VVRAHQRASLSL
+436 VVRTQRRASVSL

-453 RIGYNRASNLM
+453 RVGFNRAGNLL

>member
-7 QIYRLPAPWAMTATA
+7 QIYRLPAPWVMTAA
-22 LEQALAP
+22 VLEQALAP

-42 QGWASPRGAGQPLV
+42 QGWASPRGADQPLV

-130 PINGWLVVDAA
+130 PVNGWLVVDAA
-141 SPAKADEVIKLL
+141 SPAKADEVVKLL

-174 MTEWLQADESPTG
+174 MTEWLDHDDAPAG

-271 SDFALMS
+271 SDFALMT

-296 DVDTQAPGPAAAGQQ
+296 EVDARPPGPAVDAA
-311 KIERAV
+311 
-317 NLTADLYKLRTRY
+317 
-330 RDVLNELYDST
+330 
-341 VQPAVTRVRE
+341 PAKGHEPVRE
-351 HMAETADGA
+351 
-360 IKSALTLTKELPG
+360 
-373 GSQSADLLLVA
+373 
-384 AVEIMEPSQR
+384 QR
-394 PAAGDAPVR
+394 PVM
-403 QQHPVLQ
+403 Q
-410 LNGEAAGAVPPGD
+410 LNGEAVGAVLPGD
-423 GSASDPLYGQAVE
+423 GSVSDPMYDQAVE
-436 VVRAHQRASLSL
+436 LVRSRQRASISL
-448 VQRHL
+448 VQRYL
-453 RIGYNRASNLM
+453 GIGYNRAARLI
-464 EAMEALGVVS
+464 EAMEAGGVVK
-474 GMASNGNRTVLAA
+474 GTQGIYTVAA
-487 PGAAA
+487 VAGAAA

>member
-7 QIYRLPAPWAMTATA
+7 QIYRLPANWPMSAPELNSM
-22 LEQALAP
+22 LERQA
-29 QQFTP
+29 FTP
-34 ATSMDLVR
+34 ATSAELQR
-42 QGWASPRGAGQPLV
+42 QGWASARGAGAPLV

-78 INQVAAARALEMEE
+78 VNQVAAARALEMEE

-130 PINGWLVVDAA
+130 PVNGWLVVDAA
-141 SPAKADEVIKLL
+141 SPAKADEVVKLL
-153 LKSVDKLPLESL
+153 LKSVDRLPLESL
-165 RVQRSPVGA
+165 RVMRSPVGA
-174 MTEWLQADESPTG
+174 MTEWLQADESPPG
-187 FTVDQDAIMRATGE
+187 FTVDQDAVMRATGE

-271 SDFALMS
+271 SDFALMT

-283 MLADLVEA
+283 LLADLVEA

-296 DVDTQAPGPAAAGQQ
+296 AINQAAVGAVMARSAA
-311 KIERAV
+311 
-317 NLTADLYKLRTRY
+317 
-330 RDVLNELYDST
+330 
-341 VQPAVTRVRE
+341 VRE
-351 HMAETADGA
+351 PVRKQHVVLELSGQTLGA
-360 IKSALTLTKELPG
+360 ELPG
-373 GSQSADLLLVA
+373 
-384 AVEIMEPSQR
+384 
-394 PAAGDAPVR
+394 
-403 QQHPVLQ
+403 
-410 LNGEAAGAVPPGD
+410 D
-423 GSASDPLYGQAVE
+423 GNASDPLYKQAVE
-436 VVRAHQRASLSL
+436 IVRTNRRASLSL
-448 VQRHL
+448 VQRIL
-453 RIGYNRASNLM
+453 VIGYNRAARLM
-464 EAMEALGVVS
+464 EAMQDAGVVS
-474 GMASNGNRTVLAA
+474 SATANGHRTVLATSA
-487 PGAAA
+487 LVDETNNETGNAS

>member
-7 QIYRLPAPWAMTATA
+7 QVYRIPGFAMTAAA
-22 LEQALAP
+22 LEQALTP

-42 QGWASPRGAGQPLV
+42 QGWAPPRATGTPLV

-78 INQVAAARALEMEE
+78 VNQVAAARALEMEE

-130 PINGWLVVDAA
+130 PVNGWLVVDAA
-141 SPAKADEVIKLL
+141 SPSKADEVIKLL

-165 RVQRSPVGA
+165 RVMRSPVGA
-174 MTEWLQADESPTG
+174 MTEWLQADESPAG

-229 RLAMTWS
+229 RLAMTWN

-254 LEIIKESATR
+254 LEILKESATR

-271 SDFALMS
+271 SDFALMT

-283 MLADLVEA
+283 LLADLVEA

-296 DVDTQAPGPAAAGQQ
+296 DAIAPAPQPAADAGPA
-311 KIERAV
+311 K
-317 NLTADLYKLRTRY
+317 
-330 RDVLNELYDST
+330 
-341 VQPAVTRVRE
+341 
-351 HMAETADGA
+351 
-360 IKSALTLTKELPG
+360 
-373 GSQSADLLLVA
+373 
-384 AVEIMEPSQR
+384 
-394 PAAGDAPVR
+394 GDEPVR
-403 QQHPVLQ
+403 APRPVLQ
-410 LNGEAAGAVPPGD
+410 LNGEAAGAVPAGD
-423 GSASDPLYGQAVE
+423 GSASDPLYEQAVK
-436 VVRAHQRASLSL
+436 VVRAQQRASVSL
-448 VQRHL
+448 VQRTL
-453 RIGYNRASNLM
+453 KTGYNRAARLI
-464 EAMEALGVVS
+464 EAMAAAGVVK
-474 GMASNGNRTVLAA
+474 GTQGIYTVAA
-487 PGAAA
+487 VTGVAA

>member
-7 QIYRLPAPWAMTATA
+7 QIYRLPANWPMSAPELNSM
-22 LEQALAP
+22 LERQA
-29 QQFTP
+29 FTP
-34 ATSMDLVR
+34 ATSAVLQR
-42 QGWASPRGAGQPLV
+42 QGWAAPRGPGAPLV
-56 HAVGGQFLLQ
+56 HAVSGQFLLQ

-78 INQVAAARALEMEE
+78 VNQVAAARALEMEE

-114 LPRAFAILS
+114 LPRAFPLVSA
-123 TTAVWID
+123 TAVWID
-130 PINGWLVVDAA
+130 PINGWLVVNAA
-141 SPAKADEVIKLL
+141 SPAKADEVVKLL

-165 RVQRSPVGA
+165 RVMRSPVGA
-174 MTEWLQADESPTG
+174 MTEWLQADESPAG

-254 LEIIKESATR
+254 LEIIKESAVR

-271 SDFALMS
+271 SDFALMT

-296 DVDTQAPGPAAAGQQ
+296 EVDAQAPGPAVDAA
-311 KIERAV
+311 
-317 NLTADLYKLRTRY
+317 
-330 RDVLNELYDST
+330 
-341 VQPAVTRVRE
+341 PAKGHEPVRE
-351 HMAETADGA
+351 
-360 IKSALTLTKELPG
+360 
-373 GSQSADLLLVA
+373 
-384 AVEIMEPSQR
+384 QR
-394 PAAGDAPVR
+394 V
-403 QQHPVLQ
+403 VLE
-410 LNGEAAGAVPPGD
+410 LNGQAPGTVPPGD
-423 GSASDPLYGQAVE
+423 GSASDPLYEQSVE
-436 VVRAHQRASLSL
+436 LVRSRQRASISL
-448 VQRHL
+448 VQQYL
-453 RIGYNRASNLM
+453 GIGYNRAARLI
-464 EAMEALGVVS
+464 EAMEAGGVIR
-474 GMASNGNRTVLAA
+474 GTQGIYTVA
-487 PGAAA
+487 GAAA